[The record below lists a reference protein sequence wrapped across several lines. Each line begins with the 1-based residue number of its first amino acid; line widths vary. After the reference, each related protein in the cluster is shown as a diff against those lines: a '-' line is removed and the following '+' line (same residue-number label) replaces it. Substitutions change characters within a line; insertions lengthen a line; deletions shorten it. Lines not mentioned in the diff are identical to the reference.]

1 MKGHNYFIIK
11 RVDISNIFF
20 DVKENNIDNNIE

>member
-11 RVDISNIFF
+11 RADISNIFF